1 MIMQETMIL
10 QVCITDGISIAM
22 SRSGILFSNNDDSG
36 ILQGNKEWVTKLFE
50 IVEALP
56 VHDTLQTATPEK
68 ADVTHD
74 SAREELERDSP
85 DTSGHSTREQ
95 SHKSN

>member
-1 MIMQETMIL
+1 M
-10 QVCITDGISIAM
+10 
-22 SRSGILFSNNDDSG
+22 
-36 ILQGNKEWVTKLFE
+36 QGNQEWVTKLFE

-56 VHDTLQTATPEK
+56 VHDTLQRATPKK
-68 ADVTHD
+68 ADITHD
-74 SAREELERDSP
+74 SAREEMERDSP